1 MYMYVYKHEEFIL
14 CKINVTAQKVPSVF
28 ASIVKD
34 WNAVGVSVLQHLL
47 GPLAAPDIV
56 PGGLLHDTP
65 PAYAKVLEL
74 VQECSEPMNSSGRF
88 RAAQDLTALLAKV
101 LRQHSF
107 SVWSSPWRIS
117 YTGGHVKLN
126 NMLVQVEDVRGRK
139 SALLNSVEMFKQKV
153 IANKHNSHPC
163 KIRDAT
169 EMIQTTKR
177 PWRENM
183 ASYSAV
189 P

>member
-14 CKINVTAQKVPSVF
+14 VQNKCYCSEGSFCF